1 MIKLNGAVVCWGSR
15 KQTLTSVS
23 STEEEYVA
31 ISEMCKEILF
41 IKSVLE
47 FIEKMTINLP
57 ILIFCDNEGAI
68 YLSNN
73 HESRRTKHIDTKIHF
88 IRDYVENGTVIIK
101 FIASEDNLLSPLFSV
116 MFDVF

>member
-1 MIKLNGAVVCWGSR
+1 MI
-15 KQTLTSVS
+15 
-23 STEEEYVA
+23 
-31 ISEMCKEILF
+31 KEILF

-47 FIEKMTINLP
+47 FIKKMTINLP

-101 FIASEDNLLSPLFSV
+101 FIASEDNLADPLTKNVNQKIMSKNFCFLL
-116 MFDVF
+116 MKIFE